1 MSGTIVPVLVVTALL
16 YAALALYAYL
26 HQAQLLYQPTS
37 PRGSLGPT
45 PGAIHLPFEDLR
57 IQTPDGVS
65 LHAWLVPAS
74 EGRPVV
80 IFCHGNGGNIP
91 DCLGT
96 IRILHEL
103 DLHLLIFDYRGYGDS
118 SGRPS
123 EGGTYRDVQAV
134 WRYLVEELGFAPG
147 EIILFGRSL
156 GAAVAAHLAR
166 DVRPGALILESPF
179 TSLPE
184 IAARHYWYLPV
195 RWLVRYRYSTVD
207 SVESVES
214 PTLVIHSA
222 DDEVVPIEH
231 GRRVFDH
238 ARGPKRFLL
247 IVGAHADGFL
257 TSGTRYTQ
265 GLRRFLEWAFEQPV
279 AARASGREML
289 P

>member
-1 MSGTIVPVLVVTALL
+1 MSGTFVPALLAAAVL
-16 YAALALYAYL
+16 YAALALYVYL
-26 HQAQLLYQPTS
+26 RQAQLLYRPEIFRRS
-37 PRGSLGPT
+37 HGPT

-57 IQTPDGVS
+57 IHTPDGVS

-80 IFCHGNGGNIP
+80 LFCHGNGGNIQ

-134 WRYLVEELGFAPG
+134 WRYLVGERGFAPG

-179 TSLPE
+179 ISLPE
-184 IAARHYWYLPV
+184 IAAHHYWYLPV
-195 RWLVRYRYSTVD
+195 RQLVRYRYSTVD
-207 SVESVES
+207 FVEAVEA

-247 IVGAHADGFL
+247 ILGAHADGFI

-265 GLRRFLEWAFEQPV
+265 GLRRFLEWAFDEP
-279 AARASGREML
+279 AAAGTSG
-289 P
+289 PAISP

>member
-1 MSGTIVPVLVVTALL
+1 MSGTIVSALLVAALL
-16 YAALALYAYL
+16 YAGLALYAYRR
-26 HQAQLLYQPTS
+26 QAQLLYQATTS
-37 PRGSLGPT
+37 GRSHGTTPR
-45 PGAIHLPFEDLR
+45 AIHLPFEDLR
-57 IQTPDGVS
+57 IHTRDGTS

-80 IFCHGNGGNIP
+80 LFCHGNGGNMP

-103 DLHLLIFDYRGYGDS
+103 DLHLLIFDYRGYGAS

-123 EGGTYRDVQAV
+123 EGGTYRDVEAV
-134 WRYLVEELGFAPG
+134 WRYLVKERGFAPG

-184 IAARHYWYLPV
+184 IAAHHYWYLPV

-207 SVESVES
+207 AVEAVEA
-214 PTLVIHSA
+214 PTLIIHSA

-247 IVGAHADGFL
+247 ILGAHADGFL

-265 GLRRFLEWAFEQPV
+265 GLRRFLEWAFEVP
-279 AARASGREML
+279 ADAGARG
-289 P
+289 

>member
-1 MSGTIVPVLVVTALL
+1 
-16 YAALALYAYL
+16 
-26 HQAQLLYQPTS
+26 
-37 PRGSLGPT
+37 
-45 PGAIHLPFEDLR
+45 
-57 IQTPDGVS
+57 

-74 EGRPVV
+74 EGRPIVL
-80 IFCHGNGGNIP
+80 FCHGNGGNIS

-103 DLHLLIFDYRGYGDS
+103 DLHLLIFDYRGYGES

-123 EGGTYRDVQAV
+123 EGGTYRDVQAA
-134 WRYLVEELGFAPG
+134 WRYLVGELGFAPA

-179 TSLPE
+179 ISLPE

-195 RWLVRYRYSTVD
+195 RGLVRYRYSTVD
-207 SVESVES
+207 AVEAVES
-214 PTLVIHSA
+214 PILVIHSA

-247 IVGAHADGFL
+247 ILGAHADGFL

-265 GLRRFLEWAFEQPV
+265 GLRRFLEWALADP
-279 AARASGREML
+279 ATARVSGPAMS